1 MSFKSDNDIIAQL
14 YESVG
19 AMSRRSEEEVD
30 AILNRLRKEH
40 TAETIDELIHYG
52 GLKELL
58 LYGEGDGPLSVED
71 ALHQAHMNS

>member
-1 MSFKSDNDIIAQL
+1 MSIKKDNDIIAQL
-14 YESVG
+14 YESVS
-19 AMSRRSEEEVD
+19 ANSDRTEKEVEE
-30 AILNRLRKEH
+30 ILNRLRKEH
-40 TAETIDELIHYG
+40 TAETIDELIHLG